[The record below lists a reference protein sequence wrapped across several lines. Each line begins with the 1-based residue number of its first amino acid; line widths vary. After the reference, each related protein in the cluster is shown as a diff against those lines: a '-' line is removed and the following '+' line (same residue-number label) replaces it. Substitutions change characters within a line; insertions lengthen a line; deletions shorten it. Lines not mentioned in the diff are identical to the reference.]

1 MTNSTVIT
9 KDIDISLADSF
20 SAAYLPAESF
30 ELYQDYKIS
39 FNQFLFFKKGRGKIE
54 IDGEDFTIAANSLIL
69 VAKNQVYSF
78 QANQGLAAYS
88 LCFGD
93 CFWEKTPVS
102 ANNCKA
108 TLFNDASA
116 HQFLQLQKEDAADLF
131 RLFNDILVEFESA
144 DYTNKGDVLAA
155 FLKILMIKAANL
167 HALLAKITDQND
179 HKIYQHF
186 IELLAANYQ
195 VSHDVTFFADK
206 LNISNRK
213 LTALCRKHADK
224 GAKEIIQLQLVVE
237 AKRFLQFSS
246 RSIKE
251 IAAML
256 NFSNPYQFSH
266 FFKKNT
272 SFPPER
278 YRKQVTGFGM

>member
-1 MTNSTVIT
+1 MINSTVIT
-9 KDIDISLADSF
+9 KDIDISLTDSF
-20 SAAYLPAESF
+20 SVAYLTAQSF
-30 ELYQDYKIS
+30 ELHQDYKIS
-39 FNQFLFFKKGRGKIE
+39 FNQFLFFKKGKGNIE
-54 IDGEDFTIAANSLIL
+54 IDGEDYAVSANSLIL

-78 QANQGLAAYS
+78 QANQGLAGYS

-93 CFWEKTPVS
+93 CFWERTPVS

-116 HQFLQLQKEDAADLF
+116 HQSLQLQKENAADLF

-155 FLKILMIKAANL
+155 FLKILMIKVANM
-167 HALLAKITDQND
+167 HTLLAKITDQND
-179 HKIYQHF
+179 HKIYQRF

-206 LNISNRK
+206 LHISNRK
-213 LTALCRKHADK
+213 LTALCRKHADR

-246 RSIKE
+246 RSVKE

-272 SFPPER
+272 SFHL
-278 YRKQVTGFGM
+278 KSIGNK